1 MAAAL
6 GSSGPSLTASKTPA
20 GGVSAQGA
28 GQQESALWAVLANA
42 ADAREYCQSWLA
54 IQCRLIPT
62 VIGGVVLLR
71 PEGAESYSAVAVWPD
86 VRRDMAY
93 LTPTAQKAL
102 VDRRGVV
109 TPNKGSAEGAPT
121 SMFIGY
127 PVEAVGRLY
136 GVVVLDVSPR
146 PEAELQAALRHLH
159 WGAAGL
165 ELMFC
170 QEEVARVGETRDKLQ
185 TVLEVVASAAAHDRF
200 AGATT
205 ALATDLATRLAC
217 DRVSI
222 GFQHGGH
229 IKIDAVSHSAHFKE
243 RTNLM
248 RAVAAAMDEVVD
260 QNATI
265 AVPPQIGSS
274 PLVRRAHD
282 ALIDEHGSGAC
293 CTVVLTVLGKPAGAI
308 TLERTAKR
316 PFDGATI
323 ELCEAVAGL
332 AGPMLEVHRREDR
345 WFGARFADWWREKLG
360 QLFGP
365 RHGGLKLVAI
375 VAALVLAFLVIA
387 RGDFRVSAATILEPE
402 LQLAATAPFNGY
414 IKEAPVRAGDLVKQ
428 GALLVRL
435 DDRDLKLERLK
446 GLSQQEELSKQVRQA
461 FAERNLAQV
470 QIVTAQLEAARA
482 QVARVEEQLQRTT
495 VNAPFDGVVVSGD
508 LSQQLGAPVERGSV
522 LFEVAPLSEFRLVL
536 KVDERDVAYVKPG
549 QRGALLLSA
558 FPDDPIGFE
567 LTKVT
572 PVSTPR
578 EGKNFFRVEAK
589 LDRTDPRMR
598 PNMEGVGKVDI
609 ERRPYLWIWTR
620 QAIDSLRLLA
630 WSWLP

>member
-1 MAAAL
+1 MAH
-6 GSSGPSLTASKTPA
+6 
-20 GGVSAQGA
+20 
-28 GQQESALWAVLANA
+28 
-42 ADAREYCQSWLA
+42 
-54 IQCRLIPT
+54 
-62 VIGGVVLLR
+62 
-71 PEGAESYSAVAVWPD
+71 
-86 VRRDMAY
+86 

-109 TPNKGSAEGAPT
+109 TPNTKGNPDGAPA
-121 SMFIGY
+121 SVFIGY
-127 PVEAVGRLY
+127 PVEAIGRLY
-136 GVVVLDVSPR
+136 GVVVLDVTPR
-146 PEAELQAALRHLH
+146 PEAELQGALRQLH

-170 QEEVARVGETRDKLQ
+170 QQEVARAGETRDKLQ

-200 AGATT
+200 VGAAT

-217 DRVSI
+217 DRVSV

-229 IKIDAVSHSAHFKE
+229 IRIDAVSHSAQFKE

-248 RAVAAAMDEVVD
+248 RAVATAMEEAVD
-260 QNATI
+260 QNTTI
-265 AVPPQIGSS
+265 AVPPPIGSS

-282 ALIDEHGSGAC
+282 ALIDEHGSSAS
-293 CTVVLTVLGKPAGAI
+293 CTVVLTALGKPAGAI

-316 PFDGATI
+316 PFDAATI

-360 QLFGP
+360 HLFGP
-365 RHGGLKLVAI
+365 RHGGLKLAAILVAI
-375 VAALVLAFLVIA
+375 LVGFLALA
-387 RGDFRVSAATILEPE
+387 RGDFRVSAATLLEPE

-428 GALLVRL
+428 GALLARL

-446 GLSQQEELSKQVRQA
+446 GLSQQEELAKQVRQA

-470 QIVTAQLEAARA
+470 QIVSAQLEAARA

-522 LFEVAPLSEFRLVL
+522 LFEVAPLSGFRLVL
-536 KVDERDVAYVKPG
+536 KVDERDVAYVKVG
-549 QRGALLLSA
+549 QRGTLLLSA
-558 FPDDPIGFE
+558 FPDDPIGFALE
-567 LTKVT
+567 KVT

-578 EGKNFFRVEAK
+578 EGRNFFRVEAK

-598 PNMEGVGKVDI
+598 PNMEGVGKVEI
-609 ERRPYLWIWTR
+609 ERRSYLWIWTR
-620 QAIDSLRLLA
+620 QVIDSLRLIA

>member
-6 GSSGPSLTASKTPA
+6 GSSGPSMIAGSTPA
-20 GGVSAQGA
+20 TSNA

-54 IQCRLIPT
+54 IQCRLVPG
-62 VIGGVVLLR
+62 VVGGVVLLR
-71 PEGAESYSAVAVWPD
+71 PDGAESYGAVAVWPD

-109 TPNKGSAEGAPT
+109 TPNKPAPDGAAT
-121 SMFIGY
+121 SVFIGY
-127 PVEAVGRLY
+127 PVEAVGRLF

-146 PEAELQAALRHLH
+146 AEEELQAALRQLH

-170 QEEVARVGETRDKLQ
+170 QQEVARVGETRDKLQ

-200 AGATT
+200 VGAAT

-217 DRVSI
+217 DRVSV

-229 IKIDAVSHSAHFKE
+229 VRIDAVSHSAQFKE

-248 RAVAAAMDEVVD
+248 RGVAAAMEEAID
-260 QNATI
+260 QNATV
-265 AVPPQIGSS
+265 AVPPPIGSS
-274 PLVRRAHD
+274 PLVRRGHD
-282 ALIDEHGSGAC
+282 ALVDEHGSGAC
-293 CTVVLTVLGKPAGAI
+293 CTVVLTASGKPAGAI
-308 TLERTAKR
+308 TLERIAKR
-316 PFDGATI
+316 PFDPPTI

-345 WFGARFADWWREKLG
+345 WFGARLTDWWREKLG
-360 QLFGP
+360 HLFGP
-365 RHGGLKLVAI
+365 RHGGLKLATI
-375 VAALVLAFLVIA
+375 VAAVVLAFLLIVRA
-387 RGDFRVSAATILEPE
+387 DFRVSAATLLEPE
-402 LQLAATAPFNGY
+402 LQLAATAPFDGY
-414 IKEAPVRAGDLVKQ
+414 IREAPVRAGDLVKQ
-428 GALLVRL
+428 GTLLARL

-470 QIVTAQLEAARA
+470 QIVSAQLEAARA

-495 VNAPFDGVVVSGD
+495 VSAPFDGVVVSGD
-508 LSQQLGAPVERGSV
+508 LSQQLGAPVQRGTV
-522 LFEVAPLSEFRLVL
+522 LFEVAPLSGFRLVL
-536 KVDERDVAYVKPG
+536 KVDERDVAYVKEG
-549 QRGALLLSA
+549 QRGTLLLSA

-567 LTKVT
+567 LVKVT

-598 PNMEGVGKVDI
+598 PNMEGVGKVEID
-609 ERRPYLWIWTR
+609 RRSYLWIWTR
-620 QAIDSLRLLA
+620 QVIDSVRLIA

>member
-1 MAAAL
+1 MPAAL
-6 GSSGPSLTASKTPA
+6 SSTGSGPSTAPSNP
-20 GGVSAQGA
+20 SASV
-28 GQQESALWAVLANA
+28 GQQEAALWAVLAGAN
-42 ADAREYCQSWLA
+42 DAREYCQSWLA
-54 IQCRLIPT
+54 IQCRLIPA
-62 VIGGVVLLR
+62 VVGGVVLLR
-71 PEGAESYSAVAVWPD
+71 PEGAESYNAVAVWPD

-102 VDRRGVV
+102 IERRGVV
-109 TPNKGSAEGAPT
+109 APNKPNGEGAPT
-121 SMFIGY
+121 SVFIGY
-127 PVEAVGRLY
+127 PVEAVGHLY

-146 PEAELQAALRHLH
+146 PDAELQAALRQLH

-170 QEEVARVGETRDKLQ
+170 QQEVARVGETRDRLQ

-200 AGATT
+200 VAAAT
-205 ALATDLATRLAC
+205 ALATDLATRLGC
-217 DRVSI
+217 DRVSM
-222 GFQHGGH
+222 GFQHGGQ
-229 IKIDAVSHSAHFKE
+229 IKIDAVSHSAQFKE

-248 RAVAAAMDEVVD
+248 RAIAAAMDEAVD
-260 QNATI
+260 QNATV
-265 AVPPQIGSS
+265 AVPPPIGSS

-282 ALIDEHGSGAC
+282 ALIDEHGVGAC
-293 CTVVLTVLGKPAGAI
+293 CSVILTVLGKPAGAI
-308 TLERTAKR
+308 TLERTTKR
-316 PFDGATI
+316 PFDAATI
-323 ELCEAVAGL
+323 ELCEAVGAL
-332 AGPMLEVHRREDR
+332 AGPMLDVHRREDR
-345 WFGARFADWWREKLG
+345 WIGARFADWWREKLR

-365 RHGGLKLVAI
+365 GHSGLKLAAI
-375 VAALVLAFLVIA
+375 VATVTLAFLIVV
-387 RGDFRVSAATILEPE
+387 RGDFRVSAATALEPQ

-414 IKEAPVRAGDLVKQ
+414 IREAPARAGDLVKR
-428 GALLVRL
+428 GALLARL

-446 GLSQQEELSKQVRQA
+446 GLSQQEELAKQVRQA

-470 QIVTAQLEAARA
+470 QIVTAQLDAARA
-482 QVARVEEQLQRTT
+482 QVARVEEQLARTT
-495 VNAPFDGVVVSGD
+495 VSAPFDGVVVSGD
-508 LSQQLGAPVERGSV
+508 LSQQLGAPVERGTV

-536 KVDERDVAYVKPG
+536 KVDERDIAYLKLG
-549 QRGALLLSA
+549 QRGALLLAA
-558 FPDDPIGFE
+558 FPNDPIGFE
-567 LTKVT
+567 VTKIT

-609 ERRPYLWIWTR
+609 GRRSYLWIWTR